1 MKCLKMKKKI
11 IIIINTQKMQTRKR
25 SLTKK
30 EFQDKENVKKEEIQ
44 RKRNEI
50 RKSYVDIERGSLKW
64 STKKI
69 NK

>member
-1 MKCLKMKKKI
+1 
-11 IIIINTQKMQTRKR
+11 MQTRKR

-64 STKKI
+64 STKKKI
-69 NK
+69 NKNKSSFFFNLHN

>member
-1 MKCLKMKKKI
+1 
-11 IIIINTQKMQTRKR
+11 MQTRKR

>member
-1 MKCLKMKKKI
+1 
-11 IIIINTQKMQTRKR
+11 MQTRKR

-50 RKSYVDIERGSLKW
+50 GKSYVDIVGVS
-64 STKKI
+64 SGQQKKV
-69 NK
+69 NKNKNKNIFFYNLHN